1 MAHFRKSAIGNW
13 KSEILLMQFGHPEWL
28 YLLWALLPLGWLCL
42 ALLRWRERQLARLV
56 SPNLWPMMTPERSP
70 RRQHLR
76 LALWLSS
83 LALVIFAL
91 ARPQWG
97 FRWEDVKRRGLD
109 IFVVLDTSRSMS
121 AQDIKPNRLQ
131 RAKWGVRD
139 LVGKLQ
145 GDRIGLIAFAG
156 ASYAACPL
164 TIDYAAFA
172 AMLDDVYVGFVPR
185 GGTAI
190 TQALQTAMRSFEAGG
205 AADRAIVLVTDGE
218 DHEGDP
224 AALIPELKEKNIR
237 IYAVGVGTSEGE
249 LLPDESD
256 GHAGFFKDRQGNVV
270 KTALHEDVL
279 RRLAVA
285 TGGAYVRATPGDFGL
300 ERIYDQGIA
309 QLKRDEQAGR
319 LSKIFEERY
328 PWFVGAA
335 LLLLAAEALVS
346 LRRRQP
352 EAAT

>member
-1 MAHFRKSAIGNW
+1 
-13 KSEILLMQFGHPEWL
+13 MQFGHPEWL
-28 YLLWALLPLGWLCL
+28 HALWGLVLIAWLYWT
-42 ALLRWRERQLARLV
+42 LLRRRERQLARLV
-56 SPNLWPMMTPERSP
+56 APELWPVMTPERSS
-70 RRQHLR
+70 RRQRIR
-76 LALWLSS
+76 LVLWLV
-83 LALVIFAL
+83 AMTLVGFAL

-97 FRWEDVKRRGLD
+97 FRWEDIKRRGLD

-156 ASYAACPL
+156 SSYAACPL

-172 AMLDDVYVGFVPR
+172 AMLEDVYVGFIPR

-190 TQALQTAMRSFEAGG
+190 TQALETSLRSFEAGG
-205 AADRAIVLVTDGE
+205 IADRAIVLVTDGE

-224 AALIPELKEKNIR
+224 LSLIPELKAKNVR
-237 IYAVGVGTSEGE
+237 VYAVGVGTAEGE
-249 LLPDESD
+249 LIPDEAS
-256 GHAGFFKDRQGNVV
+256 GHAGFLKDRAGNVV
-270 KTALHEDVL
+270 KSALHEDVL
-279 RRLAVA
+279 RRLALE
-285 TGGAYVRATPGDFGL
+285 TGGAYVRSTPADFGL

-309 QLKRDEQAGR
+309 QLKRAEQAGR
-319 LSKIFEERY
+319 LSRIYEERY

-335 LLLLAAEALVS
+335 LLLLLAEALVS
-346 LRRRQP
+346 LRERRR
-352 EAAT
+352 EATP

>member
-1 MAHFRKSAIGNW
+1 
-13 KSEILLMQFGHPEWL
+13 MQFGHPEWL
-28 YLLWALLPLGWLCL
+28 YALWGLLPLAWAGF
-42 ALLRWRERQLARLV
+42 ALLNWRERRLAQLVA
-56 SPNLWPMMTPERSP
+56 PKLWPTLAPERSP
-70 RRQHLR
+70 ARRRVR
-76 LALWLSS
+76 LALWLVAV
-83 LALVIFAL
+83 ALLITAL

-97 FRWEDVKRRGLD
+97 FRWTDVKRRGLD
-109 IFVVLDTSRSMS
+109 ILVVLDTSRSMG

-145 GDRIGLIAFAG
+145 GDRAGLIAFAG

-190 TQALQTAMRSFEAGG
+190 AQALDTAIRSFESGG
-205 AADRAIVLVTDGE
+205 EADRAIVLITDGE

-224 AALIPELKEKNIR
+224 VGRIPDLKAKNIR
-237 IYAVGVGTSEGE
+237 VYAVGVGTTDGE
-249 LLPDESD
+249 LIPEEA
-256 GHAGFFKDRQGNVV
+256 GAHAGFLKDRAGNVV
-270 KTALHEDVL
+270 KSTLREDAL
-279 RRLAVA
+279 RRLAVE

-309 QLKRDEQAGR
+309 QLKRDEQSGR
-319 LSKIFEERY
+319 LSQIAEERY

-335 LLLLAAEALVS
+335 LVLLLAEALVG
-346 LRRRQP
+346 LRRRNP
-352 EAAT
+352 EAAK